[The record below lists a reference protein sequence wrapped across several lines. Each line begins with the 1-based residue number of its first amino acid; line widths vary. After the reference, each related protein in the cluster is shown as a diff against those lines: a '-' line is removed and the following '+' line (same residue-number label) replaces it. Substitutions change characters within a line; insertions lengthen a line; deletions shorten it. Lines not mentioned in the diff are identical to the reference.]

1 MTLADLLPY
10 MPLQATQAAIEIGNL
25 VLDSRAVTA
34 GDAFVAIAGDAAD
47 GRNFID
53 TAFAAGASVVLAEA
67 AGLDAA
73 LAARYA
79 ERLIAVEGLRARL
92 GELAARFYDADN
104 SDSLLVGVTGTNGK
118 TSVAWFMRQALEA
131 TGTLC
136 GLVGT
141 LGMQFADLEF
151 DAGRTTPDVLSL
163 QHALQQF
170 RAAGAAACA
179 MEVSSHALMQ
189 GRIDG
194 VPISVAI
201 FTNLSRD
208 HLDYHGSMEAYFA
221 AKARLFLRDGIELAV
236 INRDDERADQLLRL
250 LPPKVR
256 AVTYGVDKTADI
268 GVDIGV
274 NGWQADKRGMTVQ
287 LRLPAGSL
295 ECHLPL
301 YGAFNL
307 SNVLAVVAALHGL
320 GHDRGA
326 IGQALA
332 ALKPVPGR
340 MQQVPAGQGPTVLVD
355 YAHTP
360 DGLEKALTA
369 AHAHFSGKLWCVV
382 GCGGNRDKGKRPQ
395 MAATAERLADRVVL
409 TSDNP
414 RNEAPDAILDDM
426 VAGLSLPAKVHIEPD
441 RAQAIAKVVAMAAA
455 SDLILIAGKGHETWQ
470 EVCGQKLPMD
480 DRRLAYF
487 ALQEWRAPDQGDA
500 PCT

>member
-1 MTLADLLPY
+1 MTLADLLPH
-10 MPLQATQAAIEIGNL
+10 MPLQATQAAIDIGDL
-25 VLDSRAVTA
+25 VLDSRAVTT
-34 GDAFVAIAGDAAD
+34 GDAFVAIVGDAAD
-47 GRNFID
+47 GRDFID
-53 TAFAAGASVVLAEA
+53 AAFAAGACVVLAEA
-67 AGLDAA
+67 AGLDATQV
-73 LAARYA
+73 ARYA
-79 ERLIAVEGLRARL
+79 ERLVAVDDLRARL
-92 GELAARFYDADN
+92 GELAARFYGADN
-104 SDSLLVGVTGTNGK
+104 NDSLLVGVTGTNGK

-151 DAGRTTPDVLSL
+151 NAGRTTPDVLSL

-170 RAAGAAACA
+170 RAAGATACA

-189 GRIDG
+189 GRIDAL
-194 VPISVAI
+194 PISVAI

-221 AKARLFLRDGIELAV
+221 AKARLFQRDGIELAV
-236 INRDDERADQLLRL
+236 INRDDERADQLLGL
-250 LPPKVR
+250 LPPTVR
-256 AVTYGVDKTADI
+256 AVTYGVDKAA
-268 GVDIGV
+268 DIGV

-395 MAATAERLADRVVL
+395 MAAIAERLADRVVL

-414 RNEAPDAILDDM
+414 RNEAPGAILDDM
-426 VAGLSLPAKVHIEPD
+426 VAGLRLPAQAHVEVD
-441 RAQAIAKVVAMAAA
+441 RAKAISQVVAMAAD